1 MYYTAIKHSDHNLR
15 YVGLITSLRGASAPF
30 LFERCIMKD
39 TYLYKVVK
47 GAIVSELF
55 DSENLPKDWYD
66 SPEAAEK
73 AAKPKKK
80 VVKNDDSTGTDK

>member
-1 MYYTAIKHSDHNLR
+1 
-15 YVGLITSLRGASAPF
+15 
-30 LFERCIMKD
+30 MKD

-55 DSENLPKDWYD
+55 DSENLPKGWYD

-80 VVKNDDSTGTDK
+80 VVKNDDSTGTNK